1 MSQHSFK
8 RFIHQLLSLSDYTT
22 IALCLLC
29 RKEALKCNCAWYSSL
44 QFETN
49 VLNVI
54 LKYPQIGFCI
64 YIRRYHKGF
73 PAFQADDVTKVH
85 VVSYTYIFKQSVAK
99 HKLLRDTKK
108 TTRRHNILSCY
119 YDVVKIFFY

>member
-1 MSQHSFK
+1 MYVIAVVHLVVKAFLLIISNNCSIHHRFCYVMSQHSFK

-22 IALCLLC
+22 IAPCLLC

-85 VVSYTYIFKQSVAK
+85 VVSYTYMI
-99 HKLLRDTKK
+99 
-108 TTRRHNILSCY
+108 
-119 YDVVKIFFY
+119 